1 MGRCGLKTLQQP
13 RGRHRDLVNRSM
25 ERGFI
30 RLRRFVEPADFAH
43 ILQCRRANLIVG
55 YRRIE
60 VEEHFDVAAHDGQTL
75 PRRDRSFILPQ
86 VTARGSATQ
95 NAVSART
102 APHANALKS
111 LRVLYEEFAYPPCD
125 EPLIDAYG
133 GRFEA
138 LYVILHPF
146 VRVPD
151 RLAWRATHQYPSE
164 EQIFAAGEKV
174 RWSDVSAETGLRG
187 AAGLNHALLTSIN
200 AIYPEFGDFA
210 ARDRLRQFLEA
221 GNVWMPNE
229 GSFEPLLHS
238 DFMYAF
244 ESAGKS
250 SLIFVPEFPSVDPVQ
265 PFNLNRLKVHA
276 DAFPA
281 RGTVMPEDA
290 SFLFTVDW
298 DSFFT
303 LLYGPRKFVSDFVK
317 GRRVEGFFANA
328 TTEHYWFNYA
338 MGCATV
344 TVSPEDW
351 AIAQ

>member
-1 MGRCGLKTLQQP
+1 VR
-13 RGRHRDLVNRSM
+13 
-25 ERGFI
+25 
-30 RLRRFVEPADFAH
+30 
-43 ILQCRRANLIVG
+43 
-55 YRRIE
+55 
-60 VEEHFDVAAHDGQTL
+60 
-75 PRRDRSFILPQ
+75 
-86 VTARGSATQ
+86 
-95 NAVSART
+95 
-102 APHANALKS
+102 
-111 LRVLYEEFAYPPCD
+111 YEEFVYPPCD
-125 EPLIDAYG
+125 APLIDAYG

-151 RLAWRATHQYPSE
+151 RLAWRATHKYPSE

-174 RWSDVSAETGLRG
+174 RWAEVAAETGLRG
-187 AAGLNHALLTSIN
+187 AAGLNHALLTSID
-200 AIYPEFGDFA
+200 AIYPEYGDFA

-238 DFMYAF
+238 DILKAF
-244 ESAGKS
+244 ETAGKN

-265 PFNLNRLKVHA
+265 PFNVNRLNVNA

-281 RGTVMPEDA
+281 RGSLLSEDA

-303 LLYGPRKFVSDFVK
+303 LFYGPLEFVSDFVK
-317 GRRVEGFFANA
+317 RRGIEGFFANA
-328 TTEHYWFNYA
+328 TTEHYWYNYA

-344 TVSPEDW
+344 TVTPEDVPV
-351 AIAQ
+351 AQ